1 VKFIHLFILKNM
13 KVVFIKVNSKSG
25 KLGEVKEVADGF
37 AINFLIPQMVALP
50 ATKKNID
57 LANSLVQKK
66 QVGKKENFDWK
77 KLANRLKGFILN
89 LEQKSDEH
97 GSLFA
102 KINNRKIIEMLNQR
116 GFEVKESQV
125 KLDQPI
131 SKVGEYEVEINLE
144 GFKSKIKIIVE

>member
-1 VKFIHLFILKNM
+1 M